1 MSMRSRVAAAVRAAL
16 ERRGLAL
23 LRIEDQAMC
32 HWLAEES
39 IVIPLPTEPVEDAV
53 ARLRPLRLADAPA
66 VSEGASDPDVIHL
79 ATWASPFTEERA
91 RRWIQKSEAG
101 RRAGQYFVL
110 AVEDT
115 GSGEL
120 AGVIGVS
127 RIDNYNLAA
136 EQFLWLVPGVR
147 RRGLG
152 NHATL
157 LLDRWIFENTAISR
171 MMAVTLVENEAARR
185 QLPTIGYVEEGVLR
199 GGVVHYGRRHD
210 AVQFSLLRSD
220 LETGEPT
227 SSGEGSP
234 AHAGRT

>member
-1 MSMRSRVAAAVRAAL
+1 MSLRSRAAAAVRTAL

-23 LRIEDQAMC
+23 LKIEDQAMC
-32 HWLAEES
+32 NWLAEES
-39 IVIPLPTEPVEDAV
+39 IVIPLPTEPVQDEV

-66 VSEGASDPDVIHL
+66 VSEGAADPDVIHL
-79 ATWASPFTEERA
+79 ATWASPFTVDRA

-101 RRAGQYFVL
+101 RMAGQYFAL
-110 AVEDT
+110 ALEDAR
-115 GSGEL
+115 SGEF

-136 EQFLWLVPGVR
+136 EQFLWLVPGAR
-147 RRGLG
+147 RKGLG

-157 LLDRWIFENTAISR
+157 LLDRWIFESTAISR
-171 MMAVTLVENEAARR
+171 MIAVTLVENEPARR

-220 LETGEPT
+220 LDIEEP
-227 SSGEGSP
+227 SASGEGRS
-234 AHAGRT
+234 AYVGRV